1 MDYIE
6 IKGYKSIRDARVK
19 LKPINILIGSNGSGK
34 GLHPFAISKLA
45 GMIQSAAS
53 KEAQVIVAT
62 QSADLVNHFTADDI
76 ITVDQ
81 REGESHFK
89 RLEENDLNQWLGEYS
104 IGDLW
109 QRNIIHG
116 GQPK

>member
-1 MDYIE
+1 
-6 IKGYKSIRDARVK
+6 
-19 LKPINILIGSNGSGK
+19 
-34 GLHPFAISKLA
+34 
-45 GMIQSAAS
+45 MIQSAAS

-62 QSADLVNHFTADDI
+62 QAADLVNHFTADDI

-89 RLEENDLNQWLGEYS
+89 RLEENDLNQWPGEYS